1 MSTHKE
7 PMYTHK
13 KAMVFEGARVGE
25 GESQQPIAG
34 QEFQQITV
42 DVTHLLN
49 SDVIT
54 TIHTLST
61 SGSKSQNPDELSI
74 VENEQLEVIGEGDG
88 DGWLRAR
95 NYRGE
100 EGYVPHNYLDVDQE
114 SGTQQSGSSFQL
126 VSQISFSSVDYT
138 VDETDEAITEVEV
151 GAMPSDEPSPQ
162 HHPGDNGASYCV
174 ALYDYEAT
182 CLEELM
188 FTEGQVI
195 RVLRKVVHD
204 DVDDGWWEGELDG
217 RTGLF
222 PSLVVEECH
231 ADGEP
236 ITPQDDDDAPSSA
249 PPVFTPPDIPSFM
262 LAPQQV
268 IITQATPMG
277 EHPDS
282 DKTTPVEKSSSP
294 TSTEQAGFSM
304 ELSRGHYR
312 HYDAQ
317 FGEDDV
323 PTITV
328 VEAPTICIDEDGE
341 EGRVIADILFKQ
353 DVPSIQINLD
363 QEAGGSSEGGDQQE
377 PDFGLGVA
385 QIVITAATPMVEE
398 PEQPFPPPPTEEEQ
412 EQGGRETQRR
422 RPFQRKSTTR
432 LDDLPTDSAPFPIS
446 SSTGSEED
454 TYTGPSTAENS
465 QSHPLPPPPDQEGY
479 PGLGLEPREKEVGP
493 ELREK
498 KAGPEPQK
506 KEGAEPQEEEQIQT
520 VMTRVE
526 GGRGSI
532 PDELEPHQLAQL
544 QDLKESNA

>member
-1 MSTHKE
+1 ML
-7 PMYTHK
+7 
-13 KAMVFEGARVGE
+13 
-25 GESQQPIAG
+25 Q
-34 QEFQQITV
+34 
-42 DVTHLLN
+42 
-49 SDVIT
+49 
-54 TIHTLST
+54 
-61 SGSKSQNPDELSI
+61 SQNPDELSI

-412 EQGGRETQRR
+412 EQGGRETQSEH
-422 RPFQRKSTTR
+422 QEQDDTTSEEPPPYEEAAA
-432 LDDLPTDSAPFPIS
+432 LPEEIDDPADDLPTDSAPFPIS

-465 QSHPLPPPPDQEGY
+465 QSHPLPPPPDHEGS
-479 PGLGLEPREKEVGP
+479 PGLGLEPREKGVWP

-498 KAGPEPQK
+498 KAGPEPQE
-506 KEGAEPQEEEQIQT
+506 KEGAEPQEEQIQT